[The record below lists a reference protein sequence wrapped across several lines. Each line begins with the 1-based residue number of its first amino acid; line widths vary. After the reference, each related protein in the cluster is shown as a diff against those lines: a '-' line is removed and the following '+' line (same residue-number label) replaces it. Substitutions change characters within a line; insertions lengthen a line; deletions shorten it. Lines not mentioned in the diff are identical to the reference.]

1 MPVIA
6 TNGGVRVPGKKT
18 QEMIPND
25 LPTCQTVIRHQFG
38 QIEELQERVNEL
50 QQQMQLLL
58 RARYGRKAET
68 LHLDQ
73 LRLFGDQSE
82 EAPVEDT
89 EAAPAQETPMPA
101 KGRHGRR
108 KPAIE
113 LPRIRVEHALSES
126 ELSCPECG
134 ESRDRIGEEVSE
146 QYDYVPASVTVV
158 EHVRCKY
165 ACRKCQGHVVVADG
179 ADKPV
184 EKGLAA
190 PGMLAYVATSKLAD
204 HLPLHRLEGIF
215 KRQGANISRSTLCDW
230 MAATASIL
238 APVYD
243 RMKARVLGSRI
254 IWTDDTPVK
263 LQDRAHE
270 KNMREARIW
279 VYIGD
284 EQNRCTVYDFTDSR
298 KRDGPQKF
306 LGDYNGYLQADAF
319 AGYDCIYATGNVRE
333 VACMAH
339 ARRKFFDSLGSSRKA
354 SEEALLMIRDLY
366 DIERATAGAPAD
378 DRRAVRQEKSRVIL
392 GRFKKWLDNQ
402 HLCALPKSPI
412 GKAINYALNNW
423 QALCVF
429 LEDGELTIDN
439 NRAENGMRSI
449 AVGRK
454 NWLFAGSREGGRNAA
469 ILSSLIATCKQHN
482 VNPQAYLA
490 DVLTR
495 LSANGADDLDLDQLL
510 PGAWTPAAV

>member
-1 MPVIA
+1 MPVFA
-6 TNGGVRVPGKKT
+6 TRTGISLPSQKT

-38 QIEELQERVNEL
+38 QIEELQERVEEL

-68 LHLDQ
+68 MDLDQ
-73 LRLFGDQSE
+73 LRLFGGQPD
-82 EAPVEDT
+82 EAPVEDI
-89 EAAPAQETPMPA
+89 EPARTDETPVPT
-101 KGRHGRR
+101 KGRHGRS
-108 KPAIE
+108 KPAVE
-113 LPRIRVEHALSES
+113 LPRIRVEHALSEV

-134 ESRDRIGEEVSE
+134 ESRGRIGEEVSE

-179 ADKPV
+179 AEKPI

-190 PGMLAYVATSKLAD
+190 PGMLAYVATSKFAD
-204 HLPLHRLEGIF
+204 HLPLHRQEGIF
-215 KRQGANISRSTLCDW
+215 KRQGATISRSTLCDW
-230 MAATASIL
+230 MAATASIG
-238 APVYD
+238 APVYE
-243 RMKARVLGSRI
+243 RMKARVLASRI

-284 EQNRCTVYDFTDSR
+284 EQNRYTVYDFTDSR

-306 LGDYNGYLQADAF
+306 LGDYSGYLQADAF
-319 AGYDCIYATGNVRE
+319 AGYDCIYATGSVRE

-339 ARRKFFDSLGSSRKA
+339 ARRKFFDSLGSSKKA
-354 SEEALLMIRDLY
+354 AEEALLMIRDLY
-366 DIERATAGAPAD
+366 AIEREAAGLG
-378 DRRAVRQEKSRVIL
+378 RTERQALRQQKSRPVL
-392 GRFKKWLDNQ
+392 ERFKKWLDKQ

-412 GKAINYALNNW
+412 GKAVNYALNNW

-439 NRAENGMRSI
+439 NRAENGMRCI

-482 VNPQAYLA
+482 VNPQAYLT
-490 DVLTR
+490 DVITR
-495 LSANGADDLDLDQLL
+495 LSRKDVDGLDLDQLL
-510 PGAWTPAAV
+510 PDVWAAPPV

>member
-1 MPVIA
+1 M
-6 TNGGVRVPGKKT
+6 KS
-18 QEMIPND
+18 EIPND
-25 LPTCQTVIRHQFG
+25 LDECRRVIERLFAAL
-38 QIEELQERVNEL
+38 EEKDSRIDDLM
-50 QQQMQLLL
+50 QQVQLLL

-68 LHLDQ
+68 VNLDQ
-73 LRLFGDQSE
+73 LRLFAAQDE
-82 EAPVEDT
+82 EGQVEEQPEAVAVERAPEGN
-89 EAAPAQETPMPA
+89 

-108 KPAIE
+108 KPAAE
-113 LPRIRVEHALSES
+113 LPRIRVKHVLSEV
-126 ELSCPECG
+126 ELVCPECG
-134 ESRDRIGEEVSE
+134 DNREKIGEEVSE

-179 ADKPV
+179 AEKPV
-184 EKGLAA
+184 ERGLAA
-190 PGMLAYVATSKLAD
+190 PGMLAHVATSKFAD
-204 HLPLHRLEGIF
+204 HLPLHRQEGIF
-215 KRQGANISRSTLCDW
+215 KRQGASISRSTLCDW
-230 MAATASIL
+230 VAATASIL
-238 APVYD
+238 APVYE
-243 RMKARVLGSRI
+243 RMKARVLDSRI

-263 LQDRAHE
+263 LQDREHD

-284 EQNRCTVYDFTDSR
+284 EQNRYTVYDFTDSR

-306 LGDYNGYLQADAF
+306 LGKYSGYLQADAF
-319 AGYDCIYATGNVRE
+319 AGYDCIYATGSVRE

-339 ARRKFFDSLGSSRKA
+339 ARRKFFDSLGSSQKA
-354 SEEALLMIRDLY
+354 AEEALLMIRNLY
-366 DIERATAGAPAD
+366 DIERATAGAPPD
-378 DRRAVRQEKSRVIL
+378 NRRAVRQEKSRVIL
-392 GRFKKWLDNQ
+392 ERFKKWLDNQ

-454 NWLFAGSREGGRNAA
+454 NWLFTGSRKGGRNAA
-469 ILSSLIATCKQHN
+469 ILSSLVATCKQHN
-482 VNPQAYLA
+482 VNPQAYLT
-490 DVLTR
+490 DVITR
-495 LSANGADDLDLDQLL
+495 LSRKDADALDLDQLL
-510 PGAWTPAAV
+510 PDTWATSTA

>member
-1 MPVIA
+1 
-6 TNGGVRVPGKKT
+6 VPKQAVKPK
-18 QEMIPND
+18 IPDD
-25 LPTCQTVIRHQFG
+25 LDECRKI
-38 QIEELQERVNEL
+38 IEQLFEKLDEKDSRIEDL
-50 QQQMQLLL
+50 MQQVQLLL

-68 LHLDQ
+68 VNLDQ
-73 LRLFGDQSE
+73 LRLFAAQTEEQPSE
-82 EAPVEDT
+82 EHSEPGAVESV
-89 EAAPAQETPMPA
+89 AVAG

-108 KPAIE
+108 KPAAE
-113 LPRIRVEHALSES
+113 LPRIRVEYTLSEV
-126 ELSCPECG
+126 ELPCPECG
-134 ESRDRIGEEVSE
+134 DGRERIGEEVSE

-165 ACRKCQGHVVVADG
+165 ACRKCQGNVVVADG

-190 PGMLAYVATSKLAD
+190 PGMLAYVATSKFAD
-204 HLPLHRLEGIF
+204 HLPLHRQEGIF
-215 KRQGANISRSTLCDW
+215 KRQGASISRSTLCDW
-230 MAATASIL
+230 IAATASIL
-238 APVYD
+238 APVYE

-284 EQNRCTVYDFTDSR
+284 EQNRYTVYDFTDSR

-306 LGDYNGYLQADAF
+306 LGDYSGYLQADAF
-319 AGYDCIYATGNVRE
+319 AGYDCIYATGSVRE

-339 ARRKFFDSLGSSRKA
+339 ARRKFFDSLGSSKKEA
-354 SEEALLMIRDLY
+354 EQALLMIRNLY
-366 DIERATAGAPAD
+366 DIERETAGASAD
-378 DRRAVRQEKSRVIL
+378 DRRAVRQERSRPIL
-392 GRFKKWLDNQ
+392 ERFKKWLDTQ

-412 GKAINYALNNW
+412 GKAVNYSLNNW

-439 NRAENGMRSI
+439 NRAENGMRGI

-469 ILSSLIATCKQHN
+469 ILSSLIATCKHYDL
-482 VNPQAYLA
+482 NPQAYLT

-495 LSANGADDLDLDQLL
+495 LSENGADGLDLDQLL
-510 PGAWTPAAV
+510 PGTWTPATV